1 MDKVQG
7 TKHVFW
13 KYFNFAIK
21 VPERKLSKNYDK
33 NYANEFL
40 FCEDKNNFYGVW
52 LSILI
57 RSMDVL
63 SNEWDFLR
71 YRAEWLM
78 GIVKGWLFPMVI
90 SKCKEKPRGL
100 WCVKM

>member
-40 FCEDKNNFYGVW
+40 FCEDKNNFYGV
-52 LSILI
+52 LC
-57 RSMDVL
+57 
-63 SNEWDFLR
+63 
-71 YRAEWLM
+71 
-78 GIVKGWLFPMVI
+78 MVI
-90 SKCKEKPRGL
+90 NSNKVYGRVIKWMRFFKIQSRVVDGNCERLIVPNGHI
-100 WCVKM
+100 KMQRKTQRVVMC

>member
-63 SNEWDFLR
+63 SNEWDFFKIQSRVVDGNCERL
-71 YRAEWLM
+71 
-78 GIVKGWLFPMVI
+78 IVPNGHI
-90 SKCKEKPRGL
+90 
-100 WCVKM
+100 KMQRKTQRVVMC